1 MITGACGFLGR
12 NLVRHLQPKHELVL
26 LDLIDAWETSSIVH
40 HVDVAKELSKV
51 DELMQGVD
59 IVLHLANRARID
71 PSWNEYSDYYETN
84 ITGSQRVFSAAQR
97 AGAKKFVYIS
107 SSSVYGN
114 NGCTPQSEA
123 DPLCPTN
130 PYAVS
135 KMAAEWALKAQ
146 AQKGDTELIIVRPF
160 TMYGNFMTR
169 GPYSLVI
176 SKFIV
181 AWLMDQP
188 LELHGGGLQTRD
200 FLHASDAVKAMDLI
214 IDKGKNGDVF
224 NLGSGTSVSIKE
236 LADIVSTNQIV
247 TEDRVGAVSC
257 TCADISKLR
266 SLGFN
271 PKVDVRQWLTDAV
284 KDLKLKNYHYK
295 ETLCP

>member
-12 NLVRHLQPKHELVL
+12 NLVRHLQSNHELVL
-26 LDLIDAWETSSIVH
+26 LDLIDAWETSSIIH
-40 HVDVAKELSKV
+40 HVDVARELATV
-51 DELMQGVD
+51 DALMEGVD

-71 PSWNEYSDYYETN
+71 PSWNDYADYYETN
-84 ITGSQRVFSAAQR
+84 ITGSQNVLAAAQR
-97 AGAKKFVYIS
+97 AGVKKFIYIS

-114 NGCTPQSEA
+114 NGCTPQKET

-135 KMAAEWALKAQ
+135 KMAAEWALRAQ

-181 AWLMDQP
+181 AWLTEKP

-200 FLHASDAVKAMDLI
+200 FLHASDAVKAMELI
-214 IDKGKNGDVF
+214 IDHGKNGEVF
-224 NLGSGTSVSIKE
+224 NLGSGVSVSIKD
-236 LADIVSTNQIV
+236 LADIVSDRQTI
-247 TEDRVGAVSC
+247 TEHRVGAVDC
-257 TCADISKLR
+257 TCADITSLR
-266 SLGFN
+266 ALGFE
-271 PKVDVRQWLTDAV
+271 PKVDVKQWLTDAV

-295 ETLCP
+295 ETLCL